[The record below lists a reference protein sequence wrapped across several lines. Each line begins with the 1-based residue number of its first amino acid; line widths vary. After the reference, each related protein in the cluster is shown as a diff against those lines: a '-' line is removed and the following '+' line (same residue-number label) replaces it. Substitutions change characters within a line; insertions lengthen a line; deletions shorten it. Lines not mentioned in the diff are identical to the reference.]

1 MHRYKGF
8 IMLELD
14 INEVPYS
21 KLIPPNKLSN
31 DEYHKLDGISA
42 SGLKQA
48 FKDPKLY
55 FNKHLLK
62 RVPSPALELG
72 KALHEALLE
81 PKSFYVSKYSLTQSN
96 VDKLEIMLNNAK
108 VMFSYI
114 TENTLNEYSL
124 LVKDNGFIR
133 KVRADAYDKEQGIIY
148 DIKTTRHNSPSL
160 FIKDA
165 YEFGYH
171 LQSAYYIDTLKLAG
185 YKANAFAFL
194 VIPSDSPCEPYAVQI
209 TDRFI
214 EDGRASYT
222 EVLQNILDR
231 KESESVYFRQ
241 MDLPRWRLEQLGE
254 IA

>member
-1 MHRYKGF
+1 
-8 IMLELD
+8 MLELD
-14 INEVPYS
+14 INKVEYN

-31 DEYHKLDGISA
+31 EDYHKAKGISA

-55 FNKHLLK
+55 ANRFLLK
-62 RVPSPALELG
+62 RVPSPALEIG

-81 PKSFYVSKYSLTQSN
+81 PKSFYISKYSLTQSN
-96 VDKLEIMLNNAK
+96 VDKLEIMIHNAK
-108 VMFSYI
+108 IMFNYI
-114 TENTLNEYSL
+114 TDKTLNEYSL
-124 LVKDNGFIR
+124 FVKDNGFIR
-133 KVRADAYDKEQGIIY
+133 KVRVDAYDKAQGIIY
-148 DIKTTRHNSPSL
+148 DLKSTKHNSPSL

-165 YEFGYH
+165 YEYGYH
-171 LQSAYYIDTLKLAG
+171 LQASFYIDTLRLAG
-185 YKANAFAFL
+185 HEANAFAFL
-194 VIPSDSPCEPYAVQI
+194 VVPSDSPCEPYAVQI

-222 EVLQNILDR
+222 EVLQNILD
-231 KESESVYFRQ
+231 KKQSESVYFRQ